1 MASRQPKDD
10 DTSVHINPEAVIN
23 SIARID
29 EKINN
34 TLKKQDELSA
44 KFEKLFDYYNKL
56 LERVVGVEAK
66 NIGNITEII
75 NGLLI
80 KLGILEKTIEKIEN
94 SNIKPA
100 SDLILKITLLEKE
113 IEQLKNIDEG
123 NTKVIKTLES
133 ETQKIM
139 TSTKVSE
146 QKWKKTLQ
154 TVWKFASLIW
164 KFVEAI
170 LVAWLIFKFGL
181 NK

>member
-1 MASRQPKDD
+1 MAARQTKDD

-56 LERVVGVEAK
+56 LERVVGVESK

-75 NGLLI
+75 NGLLV
-80 KLGILEKTIEKIEN
+80 KLGIIEKSLEKVETV
-94 SNIKPA
+94 NIKPNN
-100 SDLILKITLLEKE
+100 DLLLKISLLEKE

-133 ETQKIM
+133 ETQKII
-139 TSTKVSE
+139 TSNKFSE
-146 QKWKKTLQ
+146 QNWKTIAQ
-154 TVWKFASLIW
+154 TGLRFFGTAWKFT
-164 KFVEAI
+164 EAI
-170 LVAWLIFKFGL
+170 LIAWLIFKFGL

>member
-1 MASRQPKDD
+1 MASRQQKDD
-10 DTSVHINPEAVIN
+10 ETSLHINPEAVIN

-44 KFEKLFDYYNKL
+44 RFEKLFDYYNKL
-56 LERVVGVEAK
+56 LERVVGVESK

-80 KLGILEKTIEKIEN
+80 KLGILEKTIDNLESDTN
-94 SNIKPA
+94 PA
-100 SDLILKITLLEKE
+100 SDLLVRVSLLEKE
-113 IEQLKNIDEG
+113 IQQLKNTDEG

-139 TSTKVSE
+139 TSNEVSE
-146 QKWKKTLQ
+146 QKWKKMLHAY
-154 TVWKFASLIW
+154 WKFISIIW

-170 LVAWLIFKFGL
+170 LVAWLIFKFGF